1 MTARGAASRPPPLG
15 GRRRPHRRAEEELY
29 AAALPLAAEIMVDYY
44 LQWFLYLLSIL
55 SSTAYFC
62 MCVSEEECMYIDG
75 VHYLLH
81 VSVGPRQIGMNP
93 KPILPGMGDSPI
105 WNNSQGRG
113 GRAENHGHK

>member
-62 MCVSEEECMYIDG
+62 VCVSEEECMYVNPRMVTNTLWLWG
-75 VHYLLH
+75 V
-81 VSVGPRQIGMNP
+81 P
-93 KPILPGMGDSPI
+93 KWEIFRLPPPFHTGIPI
-105 WNNSQGRG
+105 W
-113 GRAENHGHK
+113 KW